1 MIFCYSYFIS
11 QAHVV
16 VKQVIDVRME
26 NVSAE
31 AENRVQVPRT
41 LVSMAN
47 VFVGVVYLVVCPQA
61 IVVKEVDVFAE

>member
-1 MIFCYSYFIS
+1 M
-11 QAHVV
+11 
-16 VKQVIDVRME
+16 VKQEIDVRTE

-31 AENRVQVPRT
+31 AENRVQVPRI